1 MLWGGRNWSNGTA
14 GRWALLRGAGR
25 GYHVPGSGPRRRAPR
40 SCGLGC
46 RLSWPFR
53 GVGRNRTR
61 TRAKLWLR
69 ASASDNLRRGR
80 IKTLTRHRDAAAPTC
95 LRLGLV
101 QACAAGVDRCGDDD
115 DATRV
120 DVEVAAPLC
129 RGVSIRPP
137 PPPSGQPGVVR
148 CPRLRSPLLAPTP
161 ITCVVAMPSSLSLR
175 PPTMPCPIAPPPRD
189 PPPRARPSSAR
200 PLPDQVQ
207 GAGAWA
213 RVGNPTPRP
222 SLSAEGFVVR
232 FVSLSPAD
240 CQVFAAT
247 PMLFVAVP
255 PLSHS
260 RPAGPCLATLPQS
273 SSE

>member
-1 MLWGGRNWSNGTA
+1 MTTTRHVST
-14 GRWALLRGAGR
+14 LRS
-25 GYHVPGSGPRRRAPR
+25 PPR
-40 SCGLGC
+40 SAVEY
-46 RLSWPFR
+46 P
-53 GVGRNRTR
+53 
-61 TRAKLWLR
+61 
-69 ASASDNLRRGR
+69 SA
-80 IKTLTRHRDAAAPTC
+80 P
-95 LRLGLV
+95 
-101 QACAAGVDRCGDDD
+101 
-115 DATRV
+115 
-120 DVEVAAPLC
+120 
-129 RGVSIRPP
+129 RPP
-137 PPPSGQPGVVR
+137 PLVSRGSCGAHACARPSWRPH
-148 CPRLRSPLLAPTP
+148 PSP
-161 ITCVVAMPSSLSLR
+161 VLSPCHR
-175 PPTMPCPIAPPPRD
+175 PCPCGLQQCHVPSPPPPRD